1 MESAAQTS
9 LGLPDLPGIESGW
22 ELLQLDAPDAP
33 KRFTA
38 DQIAKNQEK
47 LNAVVR
53 ALGEGL
59 GVRQIARAF
68 GISTNTVLK
77 VSQRFGAEVETQKQ
91 SLGRDFLDVARLAVE
106 RMRDEM
112 DSMPR
117 QSLPIIAGIGIERGQ
132 LLTGAPTARVE
143 HNHALQVLSVADYID
158 SLPAASSVEV
168 AGNAA
173 PKEAA
178 RAALEGGPALTGVVE
193 VDSQS
198 TDLPTSSEVS
208 LPKWADSGRDGD
220 KKHGPIRPDST
231 QLRPGAARERA
242 QSGGRGGD
250 APMQGG
256 YTSSDGSNHK

>member
-1 MESAAQTS
+1 MESPAQTS

-22 ELLQLDAPDAP
+22 ELLQLDGPDAP

-38 DQIAKNQEK
+38 EQIARNQEK
-47 LNAVVR
+47 LSAVVR

-143 HNHALQVLSVADYID
+143 HNHALEVLSVADYID
-158 SLPAASSVEV
+158 SLPAAPSVEV
-168 AGNAA
+168 VGNDA

-178 RAALEGGPALTGVVE
+178 RVAIGAAPTGVLVGA

-198 TDLPTSSEVS
+198 TESGNASEVT
-208 LPKWADSGRDGD
+208 LPKWADSGRNSD
-220 KKHGPIRPDST
+220 KKQGSMRPDAT

-242 QSGGRGGD
+242 RSEGRGGD
-250 APMQGG
+250 SGLPGG
-256 YTSSDGSNHK
+256 CTSTDGSNRK